1 MAGMF
6 GGGKSSGSS
15 DTQVKMTPEQQQ
27 MLTAQTDAFKNV
39 FLPAYEKTIG
49 GAQDV
54 FTATQ
59 PYLNKGA
66 LQGFNQAQT
75 TSQQLNQP
83 SLNALGTSSKRLENI
98 ISPDYIQNQLSAAV
112 QPIQEQTRELRNQQT
127 ASFGGSGN
135 LGSSRAALA
144 DANLASLDKQR
155 QSQAVASAISNI
167 TGQQIG
173 AAGTL
178 GQMGFQ
184 GLGAAQGAN
193 QAAVSFANA
202 PTDLY
207 SKYASIM
214 FGVPQ
219 QSTTPNFTNTQGSS
233 SQGKS
238 SSVGFSFS

>member
-1 MAGMF
+1 MF

-27 MLTAQTDAFKNV
+27 MLSAQTDAFKNV

-59 PYLNKGA
+59 PYLNNAA
-66 LQGFNQAQT
+66 LQGYNQSTNVAKG
-75 TSQQLNQP
+75 LVDP
-83 SLNALGTSSKRLENI
+83 SMQALGTSSQRLANI
-98 ISPDYIQNQLSAAV
+98 ISPDYIQNQLSAAT

-127 ASFGGSGN
+127 ASFGGAGN

-178 GQMGFQ
+178 GTMGFQ
-184 GLGAAQGAN
+184 GLGTAQGAN
-193 QAAVSFANA
+193 QAAVSYANA

-219 QSTTPNFTNTQGSS
+219 QSTTPNFTGTQGSS